1 MLQPLAVA
9 CYYVR
14 QTTGS
19 THLLHQQGLQDSI
32 PRLDVHALTAVCALH
47 CSPAAQA
54 TVAQLKI
61 LTQLERSVVRLASA
75 QPPLFQPP
83 PGQQLQP
90 AASLQV
96 LLQRSGSP
104 HAGLGGPA
112 PQLTLLPGINIQVR
126 LAVTPSSISRQP
138 SGCLLKM

>member
-1 MLQPLAVA
+1 M
-9 CYYVR
+9 
-14 QTTGS
+14 
-19 THLLHQQGLQDSI
+19 
-32 PRLDVHALTAVCALH
+32 HALTAVCALH

-54 TVAQLKI
+54 TFAQLKI

-96 LLQRSGSP
+96 LLQRSASP
-104 HAGLGGPA
+104 PAGLGGPA

-126 LAVTPSSISRQP
+126 ASTDTNTKQ
-138 SGCLLKM
+138 